1 MMKRKNTHLGQSLLE
16 FAITIPMLLLLLMGI
31 FDLGRVTFYY
41 ASLTNSAREGARFGI
56 INPDDSI
63 GIRQV
68 VRNYAFGI
76 DPDDL
81 FVTVSHNTE
90 LDLITVSTSFNFVP
104 ATPLIAPFLSGSD
117 GILLQTETTM
127 AVEG

>member
-1 MMKRKNTHLGQSLLE
+1 MMKRKNPQYGQSLLE
-16 FAITIPMLLLLLMGI
+16 FAITIPLLLLLLMGI

-41 ASLTNSAREGARFGI
+41 AALTNSAREGARFGI

-76 DPDDL
+76 DTDDL

-90 LDLITVSTSFNFVP
+90 LNLITVATSYNFVP
-104 ATPLIAPFLSGSD
+104 ATPLIAPFLGGSS

>member
-1 MMKRKNTHLGQSLLE
+1 MRKRIVFRGQSLLE

-41 ASLTNSAREGARFGI
+41 AALTNSAREGARYGI
-56 INPDDSI
+56 VQPDDSI

-68 VRNYAFGI
+68 VRDFAFGI

-81 FVTVSHNTE
+81 TISVDRDTE
-90 LDLITVSTSFNFVP
+90 LNLITVSTSFEFVP
-104 ATPLIAPFLSGSD
+104 ATPLITPFLGGSD
-117 GILLQTETTM
+117 GIFLQSETTM
-127 AVEG
+127 AIEG